1 MRKSKVSLL
10 LVLTLMLSLIIAPVT
25 QAMED
30 QDQTIEVEELLFVDI
45 NNYINHNELG
55 ADIIQRLSEP
65 ELQKLR
71 EEVVFNYINSNPD
84 VVMEREFTDD
94 EIQKVREQNRERIEE
109 LILKKQLQLEPE
121 DNAELINISTN
132 ETLNVVLTPNLILL
146 IEDLV
151 SSLVKFHP
159 HSIMVLT
166 EQVEQ
171 VLNNILMEKQALTS
185 KA

>member
-1 MRKSKVSLL
+1 MKKCQVLLILL
-10 LVLTLMLSLIIAPVT
+10 LTLVGEFLIAPVT
-25 QAMED
+25 LALEGYIR
-30 QDQTIEVEELLFVDI
+30 TEELL
-45 NNYINHNELG
+45 
-55 ADIIQRLSEP
+55 RLSEE

-71 EEVVFNYINSNPD
+71 EEAVIDYIDGNPD

>member
-84 VVMEREFTDD
+84 AVVEMEFTDD
-94 EIQKVREQNRERIEE
+94 QMQKAIKQKIDNIEQ
-109 LILKKQLQLEPE
+109 LISRKQLQLDRKSNVESFNIATK
-121 DNAELINISTN
+121 DTISTN
-132 ETLNVVLTPNLILL
+132 QRFTGANAGFAYASDGKPN
-146 IEDLV
+146 
-151 SSLVKFHP
+151 
-159 HSIMVLT
+159 
-166 EQVEQ
+166 Q
-171 VLNNILMEKQALTS
+171 S
-185 KA
+185 KLWYGRNRLGGC